1 MLGFYN
7 HTIIL
12 DDSIAEE
19 LDDNNYDLEA
29 AFSNSKGIVKFFLGI
44 RLLLELLIS
53 SADISSGLGFILFEK
68 ITIT

>member
-53 SADISSGLGFILFEK
+53 SADISSGLGLILFEK